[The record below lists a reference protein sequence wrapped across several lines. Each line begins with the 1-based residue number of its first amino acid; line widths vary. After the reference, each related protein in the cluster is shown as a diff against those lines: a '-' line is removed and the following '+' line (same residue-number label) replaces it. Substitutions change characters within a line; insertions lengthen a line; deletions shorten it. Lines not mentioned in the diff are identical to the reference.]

1 MKITQEKI
9 VDRQTVLHIEL
20 EDKDLNP
27 YLDRGY
33 RRLVERAKIPGFRK
47 GKAPRMVVEKF
58 MGRESLL
65 HEVLDSMLPEV
76 TASAITSQDLEPNGP
91 PRLELLE
98 MEPVTVK
105 ATVALTPQVEIGN
118 YIDIRVEERVV
129 DITENDVKGRL
140 EELSKTSASWEP
152 VKRPV
157 KLGDMVTINVEG
169 TVEGETI
176 LDQKDVV
183 YIVNEE
189 SALPFPGFAQNLEG
203 MEASVQKK
211 FSLKISQDHADARI
225 AGKETNLQ
233 VIVDEVK
240 EQNLPELD
248 DEFAKSVGDGYESF
262 ASLREAIQEQLN
274 NEAIEAET
282 TRFREAAIE
291 EVQKISTVE
300 LPPLLIEREV
310 ENMVDRRDRFAERLN
325 MTKEDYLRFTGKTEE
340 EIQKEM
346 REQAIDRLGRS
357 WVLVNLA
364 ESEGLDVSVNEI
376 DEKIQA
382 LNASGDDVNESRQD
396 IDLNSDVARKTIR
409 EMLIVEKALGRL
421 TDIAKGQAMDSS
433 QAKAGSSKQD
443 KDSDKMDDD
452 S

>member
-1 MKITQEKI
+1 M
-9 VDRQTVLHIEL
+9 
-20 EDKDLNP
+20 
-27 YLDRGY
+27 
-33 RRLVERAKIPGFRK
+33 
-47 GKAPRMVVEKF
+47 
-58 MGRESLL
+58 
-65 HEVLDSMLPEV
+65 
-76 TASAITSQDLEPNGP
+76 
-91 PRLELLE
+91 
-98 MEPVTVK
+98 
-105 ATVALTPQVEIGN
+105 
-118 YIDIRVEERVV
+118 
-129 DITENDVKGRL
+129 
-140 EELSKTSASWEP
+140 
-152 VKRPV
+152 
-157 KLGDMVTINVEG
+157 
-169 TVEGETI
+169 
-176 LDQKDVV
+176 
-183 YIVNEE
+183 
-189 SALPFPGFAQNLEG
+189 
-203 MEASVQKK
+203 
-211 FSLKISQDHADARI
+211 
-225 AGKETNLQ
+225 
-233 VIVDEVK
+233 K